1 MNSRERFLAVMNFE
15 KVDRTLLWEMGYWKD
30 TLDRWYQEGLPK
42 HQDMTIGLKPGE
54 GIRGENAPHE
64 DFFSDRRRDVDVHDH
79 FGFDDGMVCL
89 PVNSL
94 LQPQFEKKVFEET
107 EDYVIFQDELGVK
120 KRLNKKT
127 ASRPQFIQWPAEDR
141 KGFEEL
147 KERLK
152 PSLRERVPQ
161 NWKQLVQQYAERDYP
176 LTLGGYPCGFYGT
189 LRFLMGEERLLLN
202 FYDDP
207 HLVRNFINYL
217 ADFWIQ
223 LWGEALSEIKVDC
236 VNFWEDMAYRSGPLI
251 SPQMFREFMLPPYQR
266 ITSFLKEMGVKVIL
280 VDTDGRIEKLTPLF
294 LEAGIT
300 AIFPFEVQAGN
311 DIVSFR
317 KKYPRLQI
325 LGGIDKMKIA
335 QGKDAIDEE
344 LNSKVPIMLKAGG
357 YIPHI
362 DHHVHPDISWKDFTY
377 YRTCLNEMIRRGG
390 N

>member
-1 MNSRERFLAVMNFE
+1 MKTRERFLAVMNFE
-15 KVDRTLLWEMGYWKD
+15 EVDRTLFWEMGYWND
-30 TLDRWYQEGLPK
+30 TLKRWYQEGLPK
-42 HQDMTIGLKPGE
+42 RHDVTPGLRPGE

-64 DFFSDRRRDVDVHDH
+64 DFFSNRRRDVDVHDY
-79 FGFDDGMVCL
+79 FGFDRGMVCL

-107 EDYVIFQDELGVK
+107 EDYIIFQDEFGGK
-120 KRLNKKT
+120 KRMNKRE
-127 ASRPQFIQWPAEDR
+127 ASRPQFLQWPAEAR
-141 KGFEEL
+141 RGFEAI
-147 KERLK
+147 KERLV
-152 PSLRERVPQ
+152 PSLNDRVPQ
-161 NWKQLVQQYAERDYP
+161 NWKELLKQYADRDYP

-189 LRFLMGEERLLLN
+189 LRFLMGEERLLFN

-207 HLVRNFINYL
+207 QFVRDFMNYL

-236 VNFWEDMAYRSGPLI
+236 VNFWEDMAYRSGPFI

-266 ITSFLKEMGVKVIL
+266 VTSSLREMGVKIFL
-280 VDTDGRIEKLTPLF
+280 VDTDGRIEKLIPLF

-300 AIFPFEVQAGN
+300 AFFPFEVQAGN

-344 LNSKVPIMLKAGG
+344 LNSKVPIMLKGGG

-362 DHHVHPDISWKDFTY
+362 DHHVHPNISWEDFKY
-377 YRTCLNEMIRRGG
+377 YRSRLNEMIQAGG